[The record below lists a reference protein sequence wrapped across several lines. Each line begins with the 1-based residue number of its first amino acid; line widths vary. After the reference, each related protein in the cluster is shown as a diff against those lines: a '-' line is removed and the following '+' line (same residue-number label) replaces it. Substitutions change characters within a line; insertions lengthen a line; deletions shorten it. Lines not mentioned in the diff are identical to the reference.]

1 MMSTKLDY
9 TAMADQ
15 ELFERYHRKGQTEA
29 FDVLF
34 ARHSSSV
41 MRFIGGM
48 LGPDSAYVDDVFQE
62 TWLRMIN
69 NGDKWHGGNFRA
81 WLITIARNA
90 TIDLLRRLKPTLS
103 LDVENESGESWC
115 DTMIADGLAPDH
127 ALEGKETEAMIAEL
141 VLKLPELQREV
152 FLMRVTNQMSFNA
165 IAEALK
171 IPLNTALGRM
181 HYAVKK
187 LRTELETTRDEWQK
201 RRVL

>member
-1 MMSTKLDY
+1 MAKKNDY

-15 ELFERYHRKGQTEA
+15 ELFERYHRKGQAEA

-34 ARHSSSV
+34 ERHSGSV

-90 TIDLLRRLKPTLS
+90 TIDLLRRLKPTIS
-103 LDVENESGESWC
+103 LDVENEAGERWVDAIPSEALTPNC
-115 DTMIADGLAPDH
+115 VLEGQETETMIAD
-127 ALEGKETEAMIAEL
+127 L
-141 VLKLPELQREV
+141 VLKLPESQREV
-152 FLMRVTNQMSFNA
+152 FLMRVMNEMSFKE
-165 IAEALK
+165 IAEMLQ

-187 LRTELETTRDEWQK
+187 LRVELATSHDDWQK
-201 RRVL
+201 RRIQ